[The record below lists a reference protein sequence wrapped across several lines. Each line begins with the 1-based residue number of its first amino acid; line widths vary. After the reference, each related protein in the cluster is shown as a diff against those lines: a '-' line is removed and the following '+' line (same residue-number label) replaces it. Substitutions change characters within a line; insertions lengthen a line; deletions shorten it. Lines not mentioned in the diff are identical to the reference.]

1 MLLQIHNVKIFEL
14 NYADLSDRQ
23 TNIQL
28 KEITEKSEIQQC
40 IDLFN
45 SEIDWDKMF
54 NLNDVMN
61 RIKRGERMF
70 GGYKNGELFC
80 YCWIKENHKDDY
92 YIYNVFSKKPKSLRK
107 MGVID
112 MLYLVIKY
120 HTIGKIS
127 VEIDE
132 WNTQSQ
138 KVAKRLGFNL
148 IHNSLITNDL

>member
-1 MLLQIHNVKIFEL
+1 MLDFVLHHSELIERKTDISIKQITKQI
-14 NYADLSDRQ
+14 
-23 TNIQL
+23 
-28 KEITEKSEIQQC
+28 EIQKC

-45 SEIDWDKMF
+45 SEIQWNDMFDIQKALDRIEKGEKMF
-54 NLNDVMN
+54 V
-61 RIKRGERMF
+61 
-70 GGYKNGELFC
+70 GYKNEDIFC
-80 YCWIKENHKDDY
+80 YCWIRQDSEQEY
-92 YIYNVFSKKPKSLRK
+92 YLYNVFSKKPKSLRK

-148 IHNSLITNDL
+148 IYNSLITNDL